1 MAPESPHSKESTAAR
16 FEAAAAGTR
25 WRKHRVI
32 ALAGAA
38 VLLLSAIVA
47 LVRSVSRPELPAAVA
62 DFFRAYKTQR
72 TRLDFS
78 TSNGKALEAYF
89 ASHGVDFPMR
99 VFDLGI
105 GKYHLLGGRV
115 APGRNEPIALVVY
128 RGANDRIL
136 MGEMFSGRLSDLPAE
151 TEARQHNGFRFHI
164 YRKGEVTA
172 VFWREGAIV
181 CALLSD
187 GPREDVV
194 QLAFANAI
202 AP

>member
-115 APGRNEPIALVVY
+115 APGRDRKSVV
-128 RGANDRIL
+128 
-136 MGEMFSGRLSDLPAE
+136 
-151 TEARQHNGFRFHI
+151 
-164 YRKGEVTA
+164 
-172 VFWREGAIV
+172 
-181 CALLSD
+181 
-187 GPREDVV
+187 
-194 QLAFANAI
+194 
-202 AP
+202 